1 MEQVLGEDEVIDCAC
16 LEWGNEALKLP
27 ATAHGNRHVG
37 ADGLHRE
44 HSPLMQPPW
53 EEKRL
58 YILNAFQ
65 VFTLSKPWIM
75 IYYYVILY
83 IYIYV

>member
-53 EEKRL
+53 EK
-58 YILNAFQ
+58 
-65 VFTLSKPWIM
+65 K
-75 IYYYVILY
+75 
-83 IYIYV
+83 